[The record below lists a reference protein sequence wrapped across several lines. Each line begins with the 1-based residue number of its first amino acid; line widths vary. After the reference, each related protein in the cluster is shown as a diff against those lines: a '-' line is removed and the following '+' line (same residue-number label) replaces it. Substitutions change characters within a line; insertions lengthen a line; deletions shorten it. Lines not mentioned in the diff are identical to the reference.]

1 MKAKIATETGTETV
15 EIIEQFTIRDR
26 VFFAHEIWGGHAVS
40 DLLTGRRLC
49 SIVGFD
55 SLAVVW
61 AEAEMII
68 NKVPD
73 EKWKSTFMSLP
84 EINETL
90 NIFNT

>member
-1 MKAKIATETGTETV
+1 MKAKIAIERGTEIV
-15 EIIEQFTIRDR
+15 EIIEQFAIRDR

-40 DLLTGRRLC
+40 DFLTGRRLC

-73 EKWKSTFMSLP
+73 GKWKSAFKSVP
-84 EINETL
+84 EINEPI
-90 NIFNT
+90 NIF